1 VRRRAHGERQPR
13 QGKSAA
19 ATLLERRAAGEGVDE
34 THGWPSYM
42 RTRKG
47 GGGKMVTRVMSV
59 HGHGGG
65 CMRTHYRRGEHQ
77 LDTVAA

>member
-1 VRRRAHGERQPR
+1 MVSGNRDRGNLRWQPYWREERPVRGWTRRMAGLLICAHAR
-13 QGKSAA
+13 
-19 ATLLERRAAGEGVDE
+19 
-34 THGWPSYM
+34 
-42 RTRKG
+42 

>member
-1 VRRRAHGERQPR
+1 MAGLLICAHAR
-13 QGKSAA
+13 
-19 ATLLERRAAGEGVDE
+19 
-34 THGWPSYM
+34 
-42 RTRKG
+42 G